1 LTKVG
6 ITDEGLLDMTEPQ
19 IFKYSVYVGTMDN
32 GQEILVQ
39 IFTDSDSGDYLMGQI
54 AFRTASS
61 SWGVPYPL
69 EKK

>member
-1 LTKVG
+1 LTKVEF
-6 ITDEGLLDMTEPQ
+6 TDEGLLDMTGPQ
-19 IFKYSVYVGTMDN
+19 IVNYSVYIGSMEN

-54 AFRTASS
+54 AFRMASS

>member
-6 ITDEGLLDMTEPQ
+6 ITDEGLLDMTGPQ
-19 IFKYSVYVGTMDN
+19 IVNYSVYIGTMEN

-39 IFTDSDSGDYLMGQI
+39 IFTDSESGDYLMGQI
-54 AFRTASS
+54 AFRMASS